1 MFTKSNSI
9 PKYNTFQNIGFM
21 IRLAWNSDEKMV
33 LVLCLLIALLSVAQN
48 LIDLYIS
55 PVILDAVE
63 NHVPVI
69 RLLPGY
75 SWCIHLTFPAVL
87 KSGCLPGLG
96 RRWWL
101 LYGLEG

>member
-1 MFTKSNSI
+1 MFTKSNST

-48 LIDLYIS
+48 LINLYIS

-63 NHVPVI
+63 NHGACHPAAFYYCRLCDCQHGRI
-69 RLLPGY
+69 RCADLRQAKFQSRAHQCPL
-75 SWCIHLTFPAVL
+75 
-87 KSGCLPGLG
+87 
-96 RRWWL
+96 
-101 LYGLEG
+101 